1 MSNSSEISAQDLKSS
16 QAAYNFMIIA
26 MFMAVL
32 DIQIVASSIMHI
44 QASFSASID
53 EVAWVQT
60 AYLMAE
66 VIMIPMCSWFASTFS
81 TRYFF
86 TVSTLV
92 FTLSSILCA
101 MSSSLTQL
109 IFFRILQG
117 FAGGALI
124 PTVFSSIFTLFD
136 KDQITKQ
143 TIKAGLMATVAPTIG
158 PTLGGWITESFI
170 WQWLFLLNIPFGLF
184 VAFHVYKKF
193 RADKP
198 QLHQLKQ
205 FDYVGFILLVFSLA
219 SLEYILKEGNK
230 VQWFDSNK
238 IIFLTTF
245 CLTCFITLIFYEIRH
260 KHPLIKISAFA
271 NRNFTISC
279 FTSFAIGVA
288 LYGITYIYPVI
299 LSTIRNMSSIE
310 IGIVMFITGASQLF
324 SGPIAGILEKRMD
337 PRLMLG
343 IGFLVFGSG
352 LIINSFMTRDV
363 SFNELLI
370 PQILRG
376 SVVMFCF
383 LPTTKIA
390 FSTLKKSEIA
400 DASGLYNL
408 MRNLGGA
415 IGIAF
420 INYFVTVRAKYHE
433 VLTLS
438 NVDEIKSQQ
447 MMSMP
452 DLYYNSLNE
461 ENFIA
466 IFDIMQK
473 EIMIRSYNDLLFF
486 LGCYLIFCCLLIVAI
501 KKAKN

>member
-1 MSNSSEISAQDLKSS
+1 MSNSPEISAQDLKSS
-16 QAAYNFMIIA
+16 PAAYYFMIIA
-26 MFMAVL
+26 MFMAIL
-32 DIQIVASSIMHI
+32 DIQIVSSSIMHI

-66 VIMIPMCSWFASTFS
+66 VIMIPMCSWFVSTFS

-86 TVSTLV
+86 TICTLI
-92 FTLSSILCA
+92 FTVASILCA
-101 MSSSLTQL
+101 MSSSLNQL
-109 IFFRILQG
+109 ILFRILQG

-124 PTVFSSIFTLFD
+124 PTVFSSIFTLFE

-143 TIKAGLMATVAPTIG
+143 TIKAGLMATIAPTIG
-158 PTLGGWITESFI
+158 PTLGGWITESFS

-184 VAFHVYKKF
+184 IAFHVYKKF
-193 RADKP
+193 KADRP
-198 QLHQLKQ
+198 QLQRLKQ
-205 FDYVGFILLVFSLA
+205 FDYTGFILLAFSLA
-219 SLEYILKEGNK
+219 TLEYILKEGNK

-238 IIFLTTF
+238 ITFLTIF
-245 CLTCFITLIFYEIRH
+245 CLTCFIMLIFYEIRR
-260 KHPLIKISAFA
+260 KNPLIKISAFT

-288 LYGITYIYPVI
+288 LYGITYIYPII
-299 LSTIRNMSSIE
+299 LSTIRQMSSIE
-310 IGIVMFITGASQLF
+310 IGIVMFVTGASQLF
-324 SGPIAGILEKRMD
+324 SGPIAGMLEKRMD

-343 IGFLVFGSG
+343 VGFLVFGGG

-370 PQILRG
+370 PQIIRG

-390 FSTLKKSEIA
+390 FSTLNKSEIP

-420 INYFVTVRAKYHE
+420 INYFLTIRAKYHK

-438 NVDEIKSQQ
+438 NLDEIKSQQ

-452 DLYYNSLNE
+452 EIYYNDLGEGNPS
-461 ENFIA
+461 A
-466 IFDIMQK
+466 IFDTIQK

-486 LGCYLIFCCLLIVAI
+486 LGCYLIFCCVLILAL
-501 KKAKN
+501 KKVKE

>member
-1 MSNSSEISAQDLKSS
+1 MSNNPEVSAEDLKSS

-26 MFMAVL
+26 MFMAIL
-32 DIQIVASSIMHI
+32 DIQIVSSSIMHI

-66 VIMIPMCSWFASTFS
+66 VVMIPMCSWFASTFS

-86 TVSTLV
+86 TISTLL
-92 FTLSSILCA
+92 FTIASILCA
-101 MSSSLTQL
+101 MSSSLSQL
-109 IFFRILQG
+109 IFFRVLQG

-124 PTVFSSIFTLFD
+124 PTVFSSIFILFD
-136 KDQITKQ
+136 KSQVTKQ
-143 TIKAGLMATVAPTIG
+143 TIKAGLMATMAPTIG
-158 PTLGGWITESFI
+158 PTLGGWITESFS

-193 RADKP
+193 KADQPKLE
-198 QLHQLKQ
+198 QLRH
-205 FDYVGFILLVFSLA
+205 FDYVGFVLLALSLA
-219 SLEYILKEGNK
+219 TLEYVLKEGNK

-238 IIFLTTF
+238 IIFLTIF
-245 CLTCFITLIFYEIRH
+245 CTTCFIALIFYEVKTRY
-260 KHPLIKISAFA
+260 PLIKISAFA
-271 NRNFTISC
+271 DRNFTISC

-299 LSTIRNMSSIE
+299 LSTVRNMSSIE
-310 IGIVMFITGASQLF
+310 IGMIMFVTGAAQLF
-324 SGPIAGILEKRMD
+324 SGPIAGMLEKKMD

-343 IGFLVFGSG
+343 IGFLLFGTG
-352 LIINSFMTRDV
+352 LVINSFMTRDV

-376 SVVMFCF
+376 AVVMFCF

-390 FSTLKKSEIA
+390 FSTLKKSEIS

-420 INYFVTVRAKYHE
+420 ISYFLSIRVKYHK
-433 VLTLS
+433 VLMLS
-438 NVDEIKSQQ
+438 NFDEIKSEQ
-447 MMSMP
+447 MISMP
-452 DLYYNSLNE
+452 ELYYNDLGESNS
-461 ENFIA
+461 FA
-466 IFDIMQK
+466 IFDIVQK

-486 LGCYLIFCCLLIVAI
+486 LGCYLIFCCVLILAL
-501 KKAKN
+501 KKAKE